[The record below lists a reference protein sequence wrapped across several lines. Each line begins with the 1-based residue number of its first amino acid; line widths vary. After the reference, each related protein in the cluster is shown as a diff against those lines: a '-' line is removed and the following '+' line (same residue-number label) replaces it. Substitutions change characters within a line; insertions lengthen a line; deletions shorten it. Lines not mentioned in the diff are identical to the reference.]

1 MGVCCQGGEKD
12 EPMREIGSFIE
23 LEIPKG
29 RELYSGDNGIAR
41 LNTGRAAIWHAFR
54 LTEAKAIWIP
64 YYQCESVRE
73 FLTKKSVEIK
83 YYHQDNSF
91 TPIDLRPNPD
101 EAVLLVNYYGIMS
114 QERMRNLA
122 RQYDNVIVDNCQA
135 FFCQPLPNAFNVYSA
150 RKFVGV
156 ADGSYVVGSDAER
169 WAKEYPQCYS
179 SDTAAFLMK
188 RIEYGCE
195 GKGYEART
203 INEERV
209 DTEDIMKMSALTRAM
224 LNGANYEYNKMR
236 RNENFRLACE
246 LYSGINRIDPTLYL
260 DDNTVPM
267 VYPLVVEDDNLLGA
281 LLAAK
286 HFQGH
291 WWKYITEEV
300 PEDTFEHWLSRYVI
314 PITIDQRY
322 GEAEIRHI
330 HSVVMNA
337 LKH

>member
-1 MGVCCQGGEKD
+1 MK
-12 EPMREIGSFIE
+12 EIGSFIE
-23 LEIPKG
+23 LELPKG
-29 RELYSGDNGIAR
+29 RELYTGDRDVAR
-41 LNTGRAAIWHAFR
+41 LNTGRAAIRHAFR

-64 YYQCESVRE
+64 YYQCETVRE
-73 FLTKKSVEIK
+73 FLMRKGCTIK
-83 YYHQDNSF
+83 YYHQDKNF
-91 TPIDLRPNPD
+91 NPTDLNPAED

-114 QERMRNLA
+114 YERMKMLA
-122 RQYDNVIVDNCQA
+122 AGYKNVIIDNCQA
-135 FFCQPLPNAFNVYSA
+135 FFCPPVLDALNVYSA

-156 ADGSYVVGSDAER
+156 ADGAYVVGKDAYQFVE
-169 WAKEYPQCYS
+169 EYPQCYS
-179 SDTAAFLMK
+179 SDTAVFLLK

-224 LNGANYEYNKMR
+224 LDGADYEYNKRKR
-236 RNENFRLACE
+236 RENFALACE
-246 LYSGINRIDPTLYL
+246 LYAGVNAIEPTRFY
-260 DDNTVPM
+260 DEGTIPM
-267 VYPLVVEDDNLLGA
+267 VYPLVVEDDSLLGA

-291 WWKYITEEV
+291 WWKYITEEL